1 MKYESKWTCE
11 RYLELKIKIR
21 EKPKSNSNTT
31 EMNIIKI
38 KRVNKYFNILSEFK
52 NIFFSNLR
60 FKERRQQFSH

>member
-1 MKYESKWTCE
+1 MKYESKWTC
-11 RYLELKIKIR
+11 ELKIKIR